1 MAKYPEALSDKG
13 IAEVLIFCVC
23 CALNEENDND
33 LVEAVLTLLI
43 WYISNDTKLNISVH
57 QEAGIV
63 AMRSVDYSNIILE
76 IKNNPGEFNLNPLYC
91 DFFRYPFT
99 DVHYAVTGPKYPVLF
114 REWVLKLISRLSS

>member
-1 MAKYPEALSDKG
+1 MKKNDPRKILNMCRRATLQMAKYPEALSDKG

-57 QEAGIV
+57 QVAGIV
-63 AMRSVDYSNIILE
+63 AMRSKDYSIIIQE
-76 IKNNPGEFNLNPLYC
+76 IKKIRKNL
-91 DFFRYPFT
+91 T
-99 DVHYAVTGPKYPVLF
+99 
-114 REWVLKLISRLSS
+114 